1 MQIAREEI
9 LTTVHRL
16 IPCVKI
22 NSVHVDEVQ
31 YRRAG
36 QLSEFGRSQPPG
48 SLGFA
53 ADRISAITGDRTKA
67 LRADPSKSRGVR
79 GAIRRP
85 PVEDI
90 PSDRSFWEYRE
101 TVGHGAA
108 ARLQHM
114 IASSVPSGA
123 LGGARDACAPS
134 GVSRLL
140 KSPTGTCTRAHV
152 RPC

>member
-1 MQIAREEI
+1 MHLRSTVFDAWKYFLTAVIAAW
-9 LTTVHRL
+9 
-16 IPCVKI
+16 KS
-22 NSVHVDEVQ
+22 N
-31 YRRAG
+31 Y
-36 QLSEFGRSQPPG
+36 
-48 SLGFA
+48 
-53 ADRISAITGDRTKA
+53 GDRTKA